1 VTRFPNVRLPP
12 GFETLMTSSATS
24 RSATA
29 GIVLMLTGIFLFSVN
44 ETLGKWLVATYSV
57 GQVLLIR
64 SAAALIVLAPFIWR
78 EGARPFREA
87 PKPGLQVTRVL
98 FSTLEVVGF
107 YWAVAYLPLVDVM
120 TFYLAAPIYVTAIS
134 ALFLREPVGWR
145 RWSAVIIGFIGVI
158 IALRPTSASWS
169 VPALVALAGSVCFSF
184 LLLVTRHLRGT
195 SDTVLV
201 TGQTVTALIFG
212 IVLAPLH
219 WVPPTLA
226 DTALLALLGVVA
238 MIAHVCVNRSL
249 KFAPAS
255 VVVPYQYSMIVW
267 GIVFGFIVFG
277 DVPEIAMLLGA
288 AIIICA
294 GIYIFIREQARA
306 VKTEPMPDL
315 P

>member
-1 VTRFPNVRLPP
+1 
-12 GFETLMTSSATS
+12 
-24 RSATA
+24 
-29 GIVLMLTGIFLFSVN
+29 MLAGIFLFAVN
-44 ETLGKWLVATYSV
+44 DTLGKWLVATYSV

-64 SAAALIVLAPFIWR
+64 SAAALIVLAPFILR

-87 PKPGLQVTRVL
+87 PKPGLQITRVL

-134 ALFLREPVGWR
+134 ALFLREGVGWR
-145 RWSAVIIGFIGVI
+145 RWSAVIVGFIGVI
-158 IALRPTSASWS
+158 IALRPTTASWS
-169 VPALVALAGSVCFSF
+169 VPALIALAGSVCFSF

-212 IVLAPLH
+212 IALAPLH
-219 WVPPTLA
+219 WVTPTLT

-249 KFAPAS
+249 KLAPAS

-277 DVPEIAMLLGA
+277 DVPEIAMLVGA

-306 VKTEPMPDL
+306 VKTEPIPDL

>member
-1 VTRFPNVRLPP
+1 
-12 GFETLMTSSATS
+12 
-24 RSATA
+24 
-29 GIVLMLTGIFLFSVN
+29 MLAGIFLFAVN
-44 ETLGKWLVATYSV
+44 DTLGKWLVATYSV

-64 SAAALIVLAPFIWR
+64 SAAALLVLAPFIWR
-78 EGARPFREA
+78 EGREAFRAA

-134 ALFLREPVGWR
+134 ALVLREPVGWR
-145 RWSAVIIGFIGVI
+145 RWSAVIVGFIGVI

-169 VPALVALAGSVCFSF
+169 APALIALAGSVCFSF

-212 IVLAPLH
+212 VVLAPLH
-219 WVPPTLA
+219 WVPPTA
-226 DTALLALLGVVA
+226 IDIALLALLGVVA

-249 KFAPAS
+249 KLADAA
-255 VVVPYQYSMIVW
+255 VVVPFQYTLLFWAIA
-267 GIVFGFIVFG
+267 FGWLVFG
-277 DVPEIAMLLGA
+277 DVPHANMLIGA
-288 AIIICA
+288 AVIIAA
-294 GIYIFIREQARA
+294 GLFIFFREQQLKRKA
-306 VKTEPMPDL
+306 
-315 P
+315 

>member
-1 VTRFPNVRLPP
+1 
-12 GFETLMTSSATS
+12 
-24 RSATA
+24 
-29 GIVLMLTGIFLFSVN
+29 MLAGIFLFAVN
-44 ETLGKWLVATYSV
+44 DTLGKWLVATYSV

-64 SAAALIVLAPFIWR
+64 SAAALIVLAPFILR

-87 PKPGLQVTRVL
+87 PKPGLQITRVL

-145 RWSAVIIGFIGVI
+145 RWSAVIVGFIGVI
-158 IALRPTSASWS
+158 IALRPTTASWS
-169 VPALVALAGSVCFSF
+169 VPALIALAGSVCFSF

-212 IVLAPLH
+212 IALAPLH
-219 WVPPTLA
+219 WVTPTLT

-249 KFAPAS
+249 KLAPAS

-277 DVPEIAMLLGA
+277 DVPEIAMLVGA

-306 VKTEPMPDL
+306 VKTEPIPDL

>member
-1 VTRFPNVRLPP
+1 
-12 GFETLMTSSATS
+12 
-24 RSATA
+24 
-29 GIVLMLTGIFLFSVN
+29 MLAGIFLFAVN
-44 ETLGKWLVATYSV
+44 DTLGKWLVATYSV

-64 SAAALIVLAPFIWR
+64 SAAALLVLAPFIWR
-78 EGARPFREA
+78 EGREAFRAA

-134 ALFLREPVGWR
+134 ALVLREPVGWR
-145 RWSAVIIGFIGVI
+145 RWSAVIVGFIGVI

-169 VPALVALAGSVCFSF
+169 APALIALAGSVCFSF

-219 WVPPTLA
+219 WVPPSGI

-249 KFAPAS
+249 KLAPAS

-277 DVPEIAMLLGA
+277 DVPEIAMLIGA

-306 VKTEPMPDL
+306 VKTEVMPDL

>member
-1 VTRFPNVRLPP
+1 MP
-12 GFETLMTSSATS
+12 
-24 RSATA
+24 
-29 GIVLMLTGIFLFSVN
+29 
-44 ETLGKWLVATYSV
+44 
-57 GQVLLIR
+57 
-64 SAAALIVLAPFIWR
+64 ALI
-78 EGARPFREA
+78 
-87 PKPGLQVTRVL
+87 
-98 FSTLEVVGF
+98 
-107 YWAVAYLPLVDVM
+107 
-120 TFYLAAPIYVTAIS
+120 
-134 ALFLREPVGWR
+134 
-145 RWSAVIIGFIGVI
+145 
-158 IALRPTSASWS
+158 
-169 VPALVALAGSVCFSF
+169 ALAGSVCFSF

-212 IVLAPLH
+212 IALAPLH
-219 WVPPTLA
+219 WVTPTLT

-249 KFAPAS
+249 KLAPAS

-277 DVPEIAMLLGA
+277 DVPEIAMLVGA

-306 VKTEPMPDL
+306 VKTEPIPDL

>member
-1 VTRFPNVRLPP
+1 
-12 GFETLMTSSATS
+12 
-24 RSATA
+24 
-29 GIVLMLTGIFLFSVN
+29 MLAGIFLFAVN
-44 ETLGKWLVATYSV
+44 DTLGKWLVATYSV

-64 SAAALIVLAPFIWR
+64 SAAALIVLAPFILR

-87 PKPGLQVTRVL
+87 PKPGLQITRVL

-134 ALFLREPVGWR
+134 ALFLREGVGWR
-145 RWSAVIIGFIGVI
+145 RWSAVIVGFVGVI
-158 IALRPTSASWS
+158 IALRPTTASWS
-169 VPALVALAGSVCFSF
+169 VPALIALAGSVCFSF

-201 TGQTVTALIFG
+201 TGQTVTALVFG
-212 IVLAPLH
+212 IALAPLH
-219 WVPPTLA
+219 WVTPTLT

-249 KFAPAS
+249 KLAPAS

-277 DVPEIAMLLGA
+277 DVPEIAMLVGA

-306 VKTEPMPDL
+306 VKTEPIPDL

>member
-1 VTRFPNVRLPP
+1 
-12 GFETLMTSSATS
+12 MC
-24 RSATA
+24 
-29 GIVLMLTGIFLFSVN
+29 
-44 ETLGKWLVATYSV
+44 
-57 GQVLLIR
+57 IR
-64 SAAALIVLAPFIWR
+64 DS
-78 EGARPFREA
+78 
-87 PKPGLQVTRVL
+87 
-98 FSTLEVVGF
+98 

-134 ALFLREPVGWR
+134 ALVLREPVGWR

-169 VPALVALAGSVCFSF
+169 APALIALAGSVCFSF

-219 WVPPTLA
+219 WVPPSGI

-249 KFAPAS
+249 KLAPAS

-277 DVPEIAMLLGA
+277 DVPEIAMLIGA

-306 VKTEPMPDL
+306 VKTEVMPDL